1 MATKFDSARISA
13 QVDFVMVLLA
23 AAKHNAKK
31 LFRIEKQRQAFGEIG
46 GENGSPGSDLRRG

>member
-1 MATKFDSARISA
+1 MYSVRISA
-13 QVDFVMVLLA
+13 QVDFVMVRLT

-31 LFRIEKQRQAFGEIG
+31 LFRIENKRQAFGEIG